1 MVYCAQVYEQEVFF
15 DADYEQEVIKIWIL
29 ISKCHDHSIKCWD
42 HIDKGEGV
50 SEDVVE
56 AVKFH
61 DDLVL
66 SLLPKILG
74 KLLQMPLGH

>member
-1 MVYCAQVYEQEVFF
+1 M
-15 DADYEQEVIKIWIL
+15 INIWIL
-29 ISKCHDHSIKCWD
+29 ICKCHDHSIKCLD
-42 HIDKGEGV
+42 HIDKGECV

-56 AVKFH
+56 AVKFL

-74 KLLQMPLGH
+74 KLLQMPLGN